1 MNWVSARAQNQFN
14 PYAQI
19 SCSSETNGSIDL
31 AQGHQINLTNS
42 LIQEVLGWCKGTKSI
57 LISRRFQKVLVW
69 CKGTRPIQNQ
79 LGFLEVWVGARAP
92 NQLKPNS
99 KFPEVLFWC
108 KGTKIKSTFKVSGS
122 LVWCKGTKFEPR
134 SIVLKLVGARVLIKI
149 VVKEFW
155 CKGIKSQK
163 SRGQVSWSFLL
174 RSNKQSS
181 QQFLEVS
188 LSGAFVGR
196 WPVDR

>member
-19 SCSSETNGSIDL
+19 SCSGETNGSIDL

-108 KGTKIKSTFKVSGS
+108 KGTKIKTTFKVSGS

-134 SIVLKLVGARVLIKI
+134 SSVLKFG
-149 VVKEFW
+149 W
-155 CKGIKSQK
+155 CKGTNQNCGKRVLVQGYQKSK

-174 RSNKQSS
+174 RSNKRFS
-181 QQFLEVS
+181 QQS
-188 LSGAFVGR
+188 
-196 WPVDR
+196 